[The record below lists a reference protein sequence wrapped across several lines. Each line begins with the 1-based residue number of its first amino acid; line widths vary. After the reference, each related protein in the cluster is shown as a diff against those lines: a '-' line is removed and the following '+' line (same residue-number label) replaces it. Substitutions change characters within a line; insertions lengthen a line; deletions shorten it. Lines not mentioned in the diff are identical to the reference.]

1 MPYLEF
7 EQRLRPVGP
16 GIVTIGSAPEAGW
29 RILGRDLAPIHVL
42 IAPQAEG
49 RALVVRGATNAVV
62 TINGKNIGGERSSI
76 EFGDSIRIGSAEFVY
91 RQTAHQA
98 PSGEAYLRDMRRS
111 RVFKLRES
119 ATIGRDPKCAV
130 LLPEASVSRMH
141 AELRTVDGRY
151 EVKPVGNAYVA
162 LNHEPLLAPA
172 TLKEGDELSIGDTVL
187 RFTTERPN
195 NNVQTAQN
203 GPTFANPRAAAMA
216 TVFVGA
222 VEMRERMR
230 RGRQQKIAAV
240 IGTVVT
246 VGSLIALIVA
256 R

>member
-7 EQRLRPVGP
+7 EQQLRPVGP

-49 RALVVRGATNAVV
+49 RALVVRGSTSAVV
-62 TINGKNIGGERSSI
+62 AINGKNIGEERRSI
-76 EFGDSIRIGSAEFVY
+76 AFGDSIRIGKAEFVY
-91 RQTAHQA
+91 RQTARQE
-98 PSGEAYLRDMRRS
+98 PTGEAFLRDMRRS
-111 RVFKLRES
+111 RVFKLHES
-119 ATIGRDPKCAV
+119 AMIGRDPKCAV

-141 AELRTVDGRY
+141 AELRTVDGQY

-162 LNHEPLLAPA
+162 LNHEPVLAPA
-172 TLKEGDELSIGDTVL
+172 MLKEGDELSIGDTVL
-187 RFTTERPN
+187 RFTTERP

-222 VEMRERMR
+222 VEMRERMQ
-230 RGRQQKIAAV
+230 RGRQRKLAAV
-240 IGTVVT
+240 IGTAVAMIV
-246 VGSLIALIVA
+246 LIVLIVA